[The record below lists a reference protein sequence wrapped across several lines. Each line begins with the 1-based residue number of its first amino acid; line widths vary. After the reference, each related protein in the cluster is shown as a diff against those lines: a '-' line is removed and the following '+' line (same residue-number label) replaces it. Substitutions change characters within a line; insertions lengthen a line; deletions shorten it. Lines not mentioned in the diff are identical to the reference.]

1 MTFEGEI
8 TGLIGAGLFVRFEDV
23 FEGFVPSRTI
33 RDDYYELT
41 PLGTGLQGRRGGR
54 RVPPRRPA
62 HGTRGGGPA
71 HGGQGRAPAGQPL
84 AFGRATEEGTRF
96 VLVAFNETR
105 QMIAGP
111 YGLSYVVVGAVAGP

>member
-8 TGLIGAGLFVRFEDV
+8 TGLIGAGLFVRFADV

-54 RVPPRRPA
+54 VFRL
-62 HGTRGGGPA
+62 GD
-71 HGGQGRAPAGQPL
+71 
-84 AFGRATEEGTRF
+84 
-96 VLVAFNETR
+96 
-105 QMIAGP
+105 
-111 YGLSYVVVGAVAGP
+111 AVAVRVEGVRRMEGKVELRLASS